1 MIRALVIGAV
11 TFALAAAAD
20 AAGDNYKQDQ
30 EGGPGAGPV
39 AVKPEHGARRAPY
52 RDCCGEEGYR
62 FVYAEGW
69 YGSKKIVAPVRHADL
84 GDQVRLPGGTW
95 VYCELS
101 CEYTL
106 RKQTLDFWERARG
119 QEQNVPL
126 DYPRKDF
133 YIDSWGQ
140 RRGYLF

>member
-1 MIRALVIGAV
+1 MILRALVIWTAMAG
-11 TFALAAAAD
+11 FAAAAD
-20 AAGDNYKQDQ
+20 TGNGPSAGAPVLQK
-30 EGGPGAGPV
+30 GRAGPRV
-39 AVKPEHGARRAPY
+39 PD
-52 RDCCGEEGYR
+52 RDCCDEGYR

-69 YGSKKIVAPVRHADL
+69 YGAKKVVAPVRRGEL

-95 VYCELS
+95 VYCQLS

-106 RKQTLDFWERARG
+106 RKQTLDFWQGVKG
-119 QEQNVPL
+119 QEQNVPS

-133 YIDSWGQ
+133 YIDDWGH